1 MLPRPCE
8 GRQIISYYNRVIEK
22 MLDGNKKTNKLQ
34 KNGFEKKNVAKTQ
47 EIKMK
52 QVKKTQNM
60 QATCYRAKRVLIQH
74 K

>member
-1 MLPRPCE
+1 
-8 GRQIISYYNRVIEK
+8 
-22 MLDGNKKTNKLQ
+22 MLDGNKKTKKLQ
-34 KNGFEKKNVAKTQ
+34 KNVIEKKNVEKTQ

-60 QATCYRAKRVLIQH
+60 QAACYRAKQVLIQY